1 MESAGAISDWV
12 VQVHFPWP
20 LIATPVQLGMATPL
34 SVKLTVPVGAGVSTG
49 LELTVAVNVTD
60 WSTLEV
66 GCTDDEMIVE
76 VVSLLTV
83 SEAPEPGPDVAVA

>member
-1 MESAGAISDWV
+1 
-12 VQVHFPWP
+12 
-20 LIATPVQLGMATPL
+20 
-34 SVKLTVPVGAGVSTG
+34 